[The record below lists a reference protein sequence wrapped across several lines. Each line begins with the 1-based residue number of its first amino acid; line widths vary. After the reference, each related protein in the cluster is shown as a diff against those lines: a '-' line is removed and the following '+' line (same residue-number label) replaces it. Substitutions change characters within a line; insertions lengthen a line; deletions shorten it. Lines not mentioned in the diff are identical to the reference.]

1 MPARRAAPRRKRQTV
16 QRRLLRP
23 AGSRVPGRTR
33 PSEESASAVTLGDA
47 FESLESLLASTRPM
61 VAAESDA

>member
-1 MPARRAAPRRKRQTV
+1 
-16 QRRLLRP
+16 LRP

-47 FESLESLLASTRPM
+47 FESLEALLASTRPM